1 VVPTTRSFGEF
12 AGCGGRGTA
21 GPDEAQ
27 IELCA
32 ALGTSTLTAVN
43 IAFTLLAMI
52 RSFAD
57 LETERFYTTGKSR
70 RLPPE
75 IRERAAMRLTQ
86 LNAATQLA
94 DLKLPPSNRLEALRA
109 DRKGQWSV
117 RINDQ
122 WRLCFRFSAGD
133 AFDVAIVDYH

>member
-1 VVPTTRSFGEF
+1 
-12 AGCGGRGTA
+12 
-21 GPDEAQ
+21 
-27 IELCA
+27 
-32 ALGTSTLTAVN
+32 
-43 IAFTLLAMI
+43 MI

-57 LETERFYTTGKSR
+57 PETERFYTTAKSR

-94 DLKLPPSNRLEALRA
+94 DLKLPPSNRLEALRG